1 MKIPKL
7 SQIQVRPT
15 DRKMKQ
21 AKHTIE
27 SFGIGLPSA
36 TSVNSAV
43 CVYTPSEIS
52 GRVMSKIQLS
62 ANKMTRGNS

>member
-1 MKIPKL
+1 
-7 SQIQVRPT
+7 
-15 DRKMKQ
+15 MKQ

-36 TSVNSAV
+36 TSVNSAA